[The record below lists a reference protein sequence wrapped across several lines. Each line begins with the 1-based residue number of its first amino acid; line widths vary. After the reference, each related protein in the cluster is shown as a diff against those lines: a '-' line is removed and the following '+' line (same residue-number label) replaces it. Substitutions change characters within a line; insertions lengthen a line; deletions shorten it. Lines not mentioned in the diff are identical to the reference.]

1 MIPVFQILHSKQPSS
16 SHSFIFHS
24 SVLPQTL
31 HVILRFPFP
40 CSKQALSNGENL
52 YPFMIGFCVSLIFV
66 YPCLWIGRTLVF
78 FVSSPSLGVTSEP
91 ACKKL
96 GKFLLNVIH
105 EHSNN
110 MTHTT
115 HNIYIFIYMYIYMY
129 VYIYVYIYVC
139 IYILYIYYAPGCILY
154 RECTQ
159 ADLHAWWGREICYYR
174 TPNDVF
180 HCNRTSNM
188 DFAKTTSET
197 LWFCYYRIFLSF

>member
-129 VYIYVYIYVC
+129 VYIC
-139 IYILYIYYAPGCILY
+139 IYICMYIYTVYILCTWVHSIQRMHPGRPTRLVGS
-154 RECTQ
+154 RN
-159 ADLHAWWGREICYYR
+159 L
-174 TPNDVF
+174 
-180 HCNRTSNM
+180 
-188 DFAKTTSET
+188 
-197 LWFCYYRIFLSF
+197 LL